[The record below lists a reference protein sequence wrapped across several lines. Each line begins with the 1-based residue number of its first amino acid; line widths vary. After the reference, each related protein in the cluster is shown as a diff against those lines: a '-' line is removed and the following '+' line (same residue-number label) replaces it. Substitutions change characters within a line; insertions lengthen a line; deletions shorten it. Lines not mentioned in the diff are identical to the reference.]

1 MGETSHTIE
10 ENKPKERHRAKFLK
24 FADNRRPAY
33 YGTWRKDSKT
43 IKARRP
49 FATDSVSFSSLKSF
63 LTNNSFSTPLQI
75 FEYENDS
82 DDEWEEEEPG
92 GESLHGSDDEKDK
105 ESDDDYEVDNEFFVP
120 HGYLSDEENNE
131 EDENEEDNRPETQ
144 KAKLKILQQEFA
156 DEMKKKTE
164 KIKPRL
170 IGCIWI
176 NKDGSQ
182 PNSCPNVIWDMLQ
195 VRSMIFDL
203 DVIKKFTAPKP
214 VEVAPAQDEN
224 VSNKRVNITEDEVP
238 NLIRLIHGNLNN
250 KHFLVNEFREFR
262 AKKHEGEKNFRVFSN
277 VSVTKKIRELGEYK
291 ACPEEGP
298 MLNKLCWYISPE
310 KLIEYNLK
318 DLTLPNTWN
327 YILPPK
333 ENKRIIENKEVSTA
347 TITENVLVPSQT
359 TTKAAITKFTKVLS
373 KDDIKKQFNSP
384 STSKS
389 QKSSSP
395 APSSSIVSATTPTT
409 GNKNKVKKRV
419 PLLMSVPRGQEISE
433 KAKNSLID
441 KFLKTVSSKDIK
453 DEIEKQMMAEEVII
467 LD

>member
-1 MGETSHTIE
+1 MFLFS
-10 ENKPKERHRAKFLK
+10 KFL
-24 FADNRRPAY
+24 
-33 YGTWRKDSKT
+33 RKDFQLLA
-43 IKARRP
+43 I
-49 FATDSVSFSSLKSF
+49 FSVLPYFFVFNRFPSL
-63 LTNNSFSTPLQI
+63 LQN
-75 FEYENDS
+75 FDYENDS

-131 EDENEEDNRPETQ
+131 EDEIEEDNRPETQ

-170 IGCIWI
+170 IGCIWL
-176 NKDGSQ
+176 NKNGSQ
-182 PNSCPNVIWDMLQ
+182 PSSCPNIIWDMLQ
-195 VRSMIFDL
+195 GRAMIFDQ

-214 VEVAPAQDEN
+214 IEVVSAQDEN
-224 VSNKRVNITEDEVP
+224 VSNKRINITEDAVP
-238 NLIRLIHGNLNN
+238 DLIRLMHGNLNN
-250 KHFLVNEFREFR
+250 KNFLLNEFREFR
-262 AKKHEGEKNFRVFSN
+262 TKKHEGNKQFRVFSN
-277 VSVTKKIRELGEYK
+277 VSVLKKIKELGEYK

-298 MLNKLCWYISPE
+298 MHNKLCWYISPK
-310 KLIEYNLK
+310 KLIEYELK
-318 DLTLPNTWN
+318 DLTLPNSWN
-327 YILPPK
+327 YILTPK
-333 ENKRIIENKEVSTA
+333 ENKRIESKEQPTTTTT
-347 TITENVLVPSQT
+347 TITENAPDPLLPT
-359 TTKAAITKFTKVLS
+359 ATNAAITKFTKVLS

-384 STSKS
+384 STSKA

-395 APSSSIVSATTPTT
+395 APLTSSVSVTTPKT
-409 GNKNKVKKRV
+409 GSQNKTRKRV
-419 PLLMSVPRGQEISE
+419 PLLSVPRGQAISE

-453 DEIEKQMMAEEVII
+453 DEIEKQMLAEEVIV

>member
-1 MGETSHTIE
+1 M
-10 ENKPKERHRAKFLK
+10 
-24 FADNRRPAY
+24 
-33 YGTWRKDSKT
+33 
-43 IKARRP
+43 
-49 FATDSVSFSSLKSF
+49 
-63 LTNNSFSTPLQI
+63 
-75 FEYENDS
+75 
-82 DDEWEEEEPG
+82 
-92 GESLHGSDDEKDK
+92 
-105 ESDDDYEVDNEFFVP
+105 
-120 HGYLSDEENNE
+120 
-131 EDENEEDNRPETQ
+131 
-144 KAKLKILQQEFA
+144 KILQQEFA

-170 IGCIWI
+170 IGCIWV
-176 NKDGSQ
+176 NKDGTQ

-195 VRSMIFDL
+195 GRSMIFDL

-238 NLIRLIHGNLNN
+238 DLIRLIHGNMNN
-250 KHFLVNEFREFR
+250 KNFLVNEFREFR

-277 VSVTKKIRELGEYK
+277 VSVTKKLKELGEYK

-310 KLIEYNLK
+310 KLIEYDLK

-333 ENKRIIENKEVSTA
+333 ENKRIIENKEVQTTT
-347 TITENVLVPSQT
+347 TITENVPVPPQT
-359 TTKAAITKFTKVLS
+359 TTNNSKAAITKFTKVLS

-389 QKSSSP
+389 
-395 APSSSIVSATTPTT
+395 ATTTPTT
-409 GNKNKVKKRV
+409 GNQNKIKKRV
-419 PLLMSVPRGQEISE
+419 PLLSVPRGQAISE
-433 KAKNSLID
+433 KAKTSLID
-441 KFLKTVSSKDIK
+441 TFLKTVSSKDIK

>member
-1 MGETSHTIE
+1 MT
-10 ENKPKERHRAKFLK
+10 NPLV
-24 FADNRRPAY
+24 N
-33 YGTWRKDSKT
+33 SK
-43 IKARRP
+43 IILNL
-49 FATDSVSFSSLKSF
+49 FSISF
-63 LTNNSFSTPLQI
+63 QI
-75 FEYENDS
+75 FDYENDS

-131 EDENEEDNRPETQ
+131 EDEIEEDNRPETQ

-170 IGCIWI
+170 IGCIWL

-195 VRSMIFDL
+195 GRSMIFDL
-203 DVIKKFTAPKP
+203 DVCKKFTAPKP
-214 VEVAPAQDEN
+214 VEVAPTPEET

-238 NLIRLIHGNLNN
+238 DLIRLLHGNQNN
-250 KHFLVNEFREFR
+250 KNFLINEFREFR

-277 VSVTKKIRELGEYK
+277 VSVTKKLKELGEYK

-310 KLIEYNLK
+310 KLAEYNLK
-318 DLTLPNTWN
+318 DLKLPNTWN

-333 ENKRIIENKEVSTA
+333 ENKRIESKEVPTPITTE
-347 TITENVLVPSQT
+347 TIPIPSPIT

-384 STSKS
+384 STSKVQ

-395 APSSSIVSATTPTT
+395 APSKPIVSSTTPTT
-409 GNKNKVKKRV
+409 NSQNKTKKRV
-419 PLLMSVPRGQEISE
+419 PLLMSVPRGQAISE

-453 DEIEKQMMAEEVII
+453 DEIEKQMMAEEVIT